1 MVSKSLLN
9 VRQTVAL
16 YIIITLDVSFIHKI
30 VEPNEEMSLPQ
41 VLSAFITF
49 SASVPHLSE
58 FFKVFFRLTYFVR
71 RLVKAFFAVSLVSKP
86 RSFPIASY
94 PFSSHFYYGMLRSL
108 YHTSMNTFALR
119 LLVQFVIFNP
129 WSVPWNWIVF
139 NQNYFH
145 MQWRNWVRSW
155 AAAF

>member
-58 FFKVFFRLTYFVR
+58 FFKVFFVR

-129 WSVPWNWIVF
+129 
-139 NQNYFH
+139 
-145 MQWRNWVRSW
+145 
-155 AAAF
+155 

>member
-1 MVSKSLLN
+1 MASKPLWN

-16 YIIITLDVSFIHKI
+16 YIIIALDVSFIHKI
-30 VEPNEEMSLPQ
+30 AQTNEEMSLPH
-41 VLSAFITF
+41 VFSAFITF
-49 SASVPHLSE
+49 SAFVPHLTE
-58 FFKVFFRLTYFVR
+58 FFQVFFRLTYFVR
-71 RLVKAFFAVSLVSKP
+71 WLVRAFSAVSLVSKP
-86 RSFPIASY
+86 RSFPIASH

-108 YHTSMNTFALR
+108 YQTSMNTFALR

-139 NQNYFH
+139 NKNYFH
-145 MQWRNWVRSW
+145 MQWRNWIRSW